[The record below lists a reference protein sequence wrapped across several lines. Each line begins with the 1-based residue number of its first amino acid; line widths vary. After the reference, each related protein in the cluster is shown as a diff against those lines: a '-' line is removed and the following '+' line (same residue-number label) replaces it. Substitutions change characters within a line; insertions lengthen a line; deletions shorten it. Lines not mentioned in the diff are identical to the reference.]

1 GAIRPRLPS
10 ESVEAGNL
18 PIAAAPGGAAAE
30 TGPPQAAVAAPPRPS
45 GIEAF
50 EE

>member
-1 GAIRPRLPS
+1 
-10 ESVEAGNL
+10 VEAGNL

-30 TGPPQAAVAAPPRPS
+30 TGLPQATVAAPPRQG